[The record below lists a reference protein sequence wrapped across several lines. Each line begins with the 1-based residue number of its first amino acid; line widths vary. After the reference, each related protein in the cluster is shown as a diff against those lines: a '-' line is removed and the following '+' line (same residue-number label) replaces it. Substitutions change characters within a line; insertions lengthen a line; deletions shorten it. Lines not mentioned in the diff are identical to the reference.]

1 VTADDLARAQLMVA
15 VALVSSF
22 AFYGCGKKGP
32 PLPPLVRLPVP
43 PAGFSAEL
51 RGATVD
57 LQFTVPATNTDN
69 SRPAN
74 IQRVEVYAVTS
85 SDAWTDDQ
93 IIKRGRRIASVAVKA
108 PRDPD
113 DVIEEDDPPI
123 DMAAPEGRGLDQG
136 AIARVSEKLD
146 SAARA
151 PVSGPTES
159 RHKGQGRGDSPYGS
173 SASSAGGPLV
183 PPPSTP
189 LTRSYVAVG
198 VSTHDRHGPFSKR
211 IAVPLVP
218 PPPAPTSPTIA
229 YDEKAVTVQWTP
241 VTLAPPIQPP
251 SAGNELASTPIGVSP
266 VPIRYNVYDVTAMA
280 ATLNGA
286 PPSRT
291 SPPAAPLKLN
301 TTPIAELTYSDP
313 RIVWGEKR
321 CYIVR
326 AVETFSDLI
335 IESDAAPPTCETLA
349 DTFPPAPPATLQSSP
364 QEGAVT
370 LIWDANTEQDLD
382 GYIVLRGAS
391 ADALEPITA
400 ELVHVTQFRDE
411 HLEPGVRFTYAVKAV
426 DKAGNVSAPS
436 NKVEEAAR

>member
-1 VTADDLARAQLMVA
+1 MVA
-15 VALVSSF
+15 VAVVSPL

-32 PLPPLVRLPVP
+32 PLPPLVRLPAP

-51 RGATVD
+51 RGVTVD

-74 IQRVEVYAVTS
+74 IQRVDVYAVTS
-85 SDAWTDDQ
+85 SEAWTDDQ
-93 IIKRGRRIASVAVKA
+93 IIKRGKRIASVAVKA

-113 DVIEEDDPPI
+113 DVIDEDDPPI
-123 DMAAPEGRGLDQG
+123 DMTAPEGHGLDQG
-136 AIARVSEKLD
+136 VVARVSETLD

-151 PVSGPTES
+151 PVSVPTES
-159 RHKGQGRGDSPYGS
+159 RHRGQSRGDSPYGS
-173 SASSAGGPLV
+173 AAGPLA
-183 PPPSTP
+183 PPRSTP
-189 LTRSYVAVG
+189 LARSYVAVG

-218 PPPAPTSPTIA
+218 PPPAPGSPTIA
-229 YDEKAVTVQWTP
+229 YDEKAVTVRWKPATS
-241 VTLAPPIQPP
+241 APPIQPP
-251 SAGNELASTPIGVSP
+251 PAGNELPSTPIGVSP
-266 VPIRYNVYDVTAMA
+266 VAIRYNVYDVTAT
-280 ATLNGA
+280 ATAPNGA
-286 PPSRT
+286 PPSRS
-291 SPPAAPLKLN
+291 SPPPAPLKLN
-301 TTPIAELTYSDP
+301 TTPTAEPTFSDP

-335 IESDAAPPTCETLA
+335 IESDAAPASCETLV
-349 DTFPPAPPATLQSSP
+349 DTFPPAPPANLQSSP

-370 LIWDANTEQDLD
+370 LIWDPNTEQDLD

-391 ADALEPITA
+391 ADVLEPITA
-400 ELVHVTQFRDE
+400 ELIHVTQFRDE
-411 HLEPGVRFTYAVKAV
+411 HLEPGVRFTYAIKAV
-426 DKAGNVSAPS
+426 DKAGNTSSPS